1 MGTRNL
7 TMVIANGE
15 TKVAQYGQWDGY
27 PEGQGATALN
37 FLINND
43 LVEFKHKLNSV
54 KFVNGAKEKE
64 IANWLKSMGCENGWM
79 DGTQADEY
87 KKRYPL
93 LSRDNGADILQMIM
107 DSTED
112 INWVTDSSEFA
123 GDSLFCEW
131 AYVIDLDKNTF
142 EVYEG
147 FNTKP
152 LTIDDRFFYLSAEAD
167 KENEKRK
174 SYGSD
179 SEYYPIKMVKSYN
192 LNDLPLEAEFIN
204 DFKQEQN
211 A

>member
-7 TMVIANGE
+7 TMVISNGE

-43 LVEFKHKLNSV
+43 MVEFKHKLNSV
-54 KFVNGAKEKE
+54 KFINESKQKE
-64 IANWLKSMGCENGWM
+64 IDKFVKSIGSDNGWM
-79 DGTQADEY
+79 TGEQANQYRD
-87 KKRYPL
+87 KYPL
-93 LSRDNGADILQMIM
+93 LSRDNGADILEMIM
-107 DSTED
+107 ESTED
-112 INWVTDSSEFA
+112 VNWVTDSSEFA

-142 EVYEG
+142 EVYQG
-147 FNTKP
+147 FNETP
-152 LTIDDRFFYLSAEAD
+152 LTIEDRFYYLTPEAD
-167 KENEKRK
+167 KENQRRK
-174 SYGSD
+174 DYGSD
-179 SEYYPIKMVKSYN
+179 SKYYPIRMIKSYN

-204 DFKQEQN
+204 DFKQEQD

>member
-27 PEGQGATALN
+27 PEGQGAVALN

-54 KFVNGAKEKE
+54 QFITGSKQKE
-64 IANWLKSMGCENGWM
+64 IDSWLKSIGCENGWM
-79 DGTQADEY
+79 NMDQADQY

-93 LSRDNGADILQMIM
+93 LSRDNGADILEMIM
-107 DSTED
+107 ESDAD
-112 INWVTDSSEFA
+112 INWVSDSSEFA

-142 EVYEG
+142 EVYQG
-147 FNTKP
+147 FNNTP
-152 LTIDDRFFYLSAEAD
+152 LTIEDRFYYLTPEAD
-167 KENEKRK
+167 KENQRRK
-174 SYGSD
+174 DYGGD
-179 SEYYPIKMVKSYN
+179 SMYYPVKMIKSYN
-192 LNDLPLEAEFIN
+192 LNDLPLEAEFVN
-204 DFKQEQN
+204 HFKQLED